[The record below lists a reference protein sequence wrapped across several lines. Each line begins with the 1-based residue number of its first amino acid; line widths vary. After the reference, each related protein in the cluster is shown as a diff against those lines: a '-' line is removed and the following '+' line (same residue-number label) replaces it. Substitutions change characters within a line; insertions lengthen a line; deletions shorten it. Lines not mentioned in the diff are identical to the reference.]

1 MDLPNAP
8 FLKKIES
15 KINGTKGRYAD
26 EIKMKNEK
34 IFDERNKIWSW
45 SFIIDNDMILDK
57 IYFNMI
63 LILDKINENRTVTL
77 HITDST
83 KKYMTDNSYY

>member
-15 KINGTKGRYAD
+15 KINGTKGKYAD

-34 IFDERNKIWSW
+34 KKIFDERNR
-45 SFIIDNDMILDK
+45 M
-57 IYFNMI
+57 
-63 LILDKINENRTVTL
+63 
-77 HITDST
+77 
-83 KKYMTDNSYY
+83 